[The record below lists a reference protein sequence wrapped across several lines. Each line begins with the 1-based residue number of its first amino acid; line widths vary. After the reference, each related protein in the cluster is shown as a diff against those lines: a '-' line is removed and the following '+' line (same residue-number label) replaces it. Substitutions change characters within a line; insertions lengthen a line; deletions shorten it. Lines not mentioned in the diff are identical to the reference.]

1 MLRELD
7 VSLNMPPQRRYISP
21 TTVII
26 AGALFIFSSCGL
38 TNSFYRLIRTRQ
50 SNEFDVLIFTQNWP
64 VSVCLSWEAKQ
75 KTNTCSPGVNISSWT
90 IHGIWPTKLGTLG
103 PFFCNTS
110 RPFDPDAIYGIQDR
124 LEKQWSLIEK
134 HKKHNMF
141 WRHEWEKHGTCAAQL
156 PQLSTEFTYFLQG
169 LNWNSEYNVTTML
182 QESDI
187 VPGKTYNIST
197 IWSAVKKSIGKNP
210 HLACFNDPVSKSS
223 YLLEVRI
230 CFNKSLELV
239 DCDGT
244 KFENKW
250 YFRRSQSLAD
260 ANYTDCSL
268 DTLVEYPLFIQQPP
282 PTPTPI
288 RPKQHFLIDMLKLI
302 QLLAWAT
309 S

>member
-1 MLRELD
+1 MT
-7 VSLNMPPQRRYISP
+7 PPQRRYISP

-26 AGALFIFSSCGL
+26 AGALFVFSSCGL
-38 TNSFYRLIRTRQ
+38 TNSFYRLTRHKQ
-50 SNEFDVLIFTQNWP
+50 SNEWDVLLFTQNWP
-64 VSVCLSWEAKQ
+64 VSVCLAWESKS
-75 KTNTCSPGVNISSWT
+75 KTNTCNLSNNVTSWT

-103 PFFCNTS
+103 PHFCNTS
-110 RPFDPDAIYGIQDR
+110 RPFNPEAIYGILPR
-124 LEKQWSLIEK
+124 LETQWSLIQR

-141 WRHEWEKHGTCAAQL
+141 WKHEWEKHGTCAAQI
-156 PQLSTEFTYFLQG
+156 PQLSTEFSYFLQG
-169 LNWNSEYNVTTML
+169 LNWNDQYNVTAML
-182 QESDI
+182 EASGIIPGNSYNVSD
-187 VPGKTYNIST
+187 VWT
-197 IWSAVKKSIGKNP
+197 AVKKSVGTNP
-210 HLACFNDPVSKSS
+210 HLACFNDPETKSS

-250 YFRRSQSLAD
+250 YFRRSQSLGD

-268 DTLVEYPLFIQQPP
+268 DTLVEYPAFVPI
-282 PTPTPI
+282 TPTPNTLV
-288 RPKQHFLIDMLKLI
+288 RPKQHFIFDLLKII